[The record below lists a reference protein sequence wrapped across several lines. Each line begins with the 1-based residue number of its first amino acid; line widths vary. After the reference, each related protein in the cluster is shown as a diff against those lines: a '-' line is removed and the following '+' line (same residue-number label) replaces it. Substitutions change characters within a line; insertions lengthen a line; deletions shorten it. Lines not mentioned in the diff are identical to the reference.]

1 MDADLVQAAGHGA
14 ALDQGGAHVFGEHA
28 IGGFGLPAPGGRGD
42 DGQFL
47 VAGPL
52 GLNFGDGLI
61 DQTDVLVGRLVAD
74 GPVELA
80 DLAFLKVAAELVV
93 GLGGQ
98 GYDEK
103 A

>member
-1 MDADLVQAAGHGA
+1 
-14 ALDQGGAHVFGEHA
+14 
-28 IGGFGLPAPGGRGD
+28 LPAAGGRGD
-42 DGQFL
+42 DGQLF
-47 VAGPL
+47 VTGPL
-52 GLNFGDGLI
+52 GLNFGDGFV

-93 GLGGQ
+93 GLGRQ
-98 GYDEK
+98 GDDEK